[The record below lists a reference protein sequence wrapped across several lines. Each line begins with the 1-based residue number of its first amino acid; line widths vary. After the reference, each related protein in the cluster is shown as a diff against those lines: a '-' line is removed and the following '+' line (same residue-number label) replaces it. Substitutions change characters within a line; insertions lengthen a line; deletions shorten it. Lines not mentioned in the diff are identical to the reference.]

1 MSSALIIHDRLP
13 SMSGKWRS
21 PLLPSLVAPAKSIM
35 ATQGQIIQ
43 WKGEG
48 MKSKS
53 WEEYEIEKKH
63 LQRKNLSPK
72 EYEEEIRKL
81 TKRLGL

>member
-1 MSSALIIHDRLP
+1 
-13 SMSGKWRS
+13 
-21 PLLPSLVAPAKSIM
+21 
-35 ATQGQIIQ
+35 
-43 WKGEG
+43 

-53 WEEYEIEKKH
+53 WEEYEIEKKR